1 MPKRYSSRE
10 IIGVIEKLGFSSVRQ
25 KGSHIIFRKKSG
37 EVVVIVANKKELPPG
52 TFSKIL
58 RDVHLTLE
66 EFQSL
71 L

>member
-1 MPKRYSSRE
+1 MPKRYSSRDV
-10 IIGVIEKLGFSSVRQ
+10 IGVIEKLGFLLVRQ
-25 KGSHIIFRKKSG
+25 KGSHMIFRKKSG

-58 RDVHLTLE
+58 RDVHVTLE

>member
-10 IIGVIEKLGFSSVRQ
+10 TIRAIEKLGFFFVRQ
-25 KGSHIIFRKKSG
+25 KGSHMVFRKKSG
-37 EVVVIVANKKELPPG
+37 EVVVIVARKKEIPPG

-58 RDVHLTLE
+58 RDVNLTLE
-66 EFQSL
+66 EFKSL